1 MSNELI
7 QEAVFATYQHVGF
20 TLLGKRFKELSFCYK
35 SFKIECIYNVTKI
48 FVKRFKEKLID
59 DNIVSISLEAIQQMS
74 LDILFCMGQ
83 VASSSSYLTSSM
95 KMNLETVM
103 GETWQLVDLFIEWD
117 WETYFT
123 EHGQE
128 DSKYNL
134 GKPNRRFLDKIIS
147 WQKPGIKLLTIIL
160 S

>member
-20 TLLGKRFKELSFCYK
+20 TLLGKRFKYLQKAVKVILENIFASDK
-35 SFKIECIYNVTKI
+35 SDTIACKTLQ
-48 FVKRFKEKLID
+48 EKLID

-103 GETWQLVDLFIEWD
+103 GETWQLVYLFIKWD

-134 GKPNRRFLDKIIS
+134 GESGSPFNSKQN
-147 WQKPGIKLLTIIL
+147 
-160 S
+160 

>member
-1 MSNELI
+1 MHKNCK
-7 QEAVFATYQHVGF
+7 
-20 TLLGKRFKELSFCYK
+20 TLQ
-35 SFKIECIYNVTKI
+35 
-48 FVKRFKEKLID
+48 EKLID

-134 GKPNRRFLDKIIS
+134 GKTNWQFENMVIS
-147 WQKPGIKLLTIIL
+147 WQKLELIKWGSLPVGHLVRIPYGDHDHREDAPL
-160 S
+160 CRM

>member
-1 MSNELI
+1 
-7 QEAVFATYQHVGF
+7 
-20 TLLGKRFKELSFCYK
+20 
-35 SFKIECIYNVTKI
+35 
-48 FVKRFKEKLID
+48 
-59 DNIVSISLEAIQQMS
+59 
-74 LDILFCMGQ
+74 MGQ

-134 GKPNRRFLDKIIS
+134 GKLNCRTTVIS
-147 WQKPGIKLLTIIL
+147 WKKLEVNECRRQFELLIVIKLIL
-160 S
+160 C

>member
-1 MSNELI
+1 MKHTSK
-7 QEAVFATYQHVGF
+7 
-20 TLLGKRFKELSFCYK
+20 TLQ
-35 SFKIECIYNVTKI
+35 
-48 FVKRFKEKLID
+48 EKLID

-134 GKPNRRFLDKIIS
+134 GKSNWRTVVIS
-147 WQKPGIKLLTIIL
+147 WGKNWK

>member
-1 MSNELI
+1 MKHTSK
-7 QEAVFATYQHVGF
+7 
-20 TLLGKRFKELSFCYK
+20 TLQ
-35 SFKIECIYNVTKI
+35 
-48 FVKRFKEKLID
+48 EKLID

-134 GKPNRRFLDKIIS
+134 GKPNWRTAVIS
-147 WQKPGIKLLTIIL
+147 WEKKLEVIECRRQFELLIVIKLIL
-160 S
+160 ALP

>member
-20 TLLGKRFKELSFCYK
+20 TLLGKRFKYLQKAVKVILENIFASDK
-35 SFKIECIYNVTKI
+35 SDTIACKTLQ
-48 FVKRFKEKLID
+48 EKLID

-134 GKPNRRFLDKIIS
+134 GKSDSPFNIQYVTYCLK
-147 WQKPGIKLLTIIL
+147 
-160 S
+160 

>member
-1 MSNELI
+1 
-7 QEAVFATYQHVGF
+7 
-20 TLLGKRFKELSFCYK
+20 
-35 SFKIECIYNVTKI
+35 
-48 FVKRFKEKLID
+48 
-59 DNIVSISLEAIQQMS
+59 MS

-134 GKPNRRFLDKIIS
+134 GKSNRLFDSPVTYSYLVN
-147 WQKPGIKLLTIIL
+147 PGIALKIMEKLRQDKKSKNLLSSLNLNKRKKIKMHDAVIKQLRSLIKDWSLLTVPHRSL
-160 S
+160 SKEQKDFFRG